1 MNNIKNFEDLK
12 QLKEIPLDTIFEFE
26 GEKWKNVP
34 FEEYADRYLVSD
46 KGNTYSIKRHRE
58 MHNYPNDKGYY
69 SANFCKNGVLKRK
82 SISRMVALQFI
93 PDTPDNWQELEVN
106 HKDEQR
112 ENNNVDNLEWV
123 THEENVNYGNHNARV
138 SASSKGRTLTD
149 EQRAKIS
156 ENNKGKGVVAV
167 IQMDRDGN
175 IIAEY
180 PSIRAAAAALQLD
193 PGNISAVC
201 NGRRPSA
208 GGFVFAHKVSRI

>member
-1 MNNIKNFEDLK
+1 MNNIKNFDDLK
-12 QLKEIPLDTIFEFE
+12 NLKEIPLDTVFEFE
-26 GEKWKNVP
+26 SEEWKNVP

-69 SANFCKNGVLKRK
+69 SANLCKNSVLKRK

-93 PDTPDNWQELEVN
+93 EDVPDNWQELEVN
-106 HKDEQR
+106 HKDENPA
-112 ENNNVDNLEWV
+112 NNTVDNLEWV
-123 THEENVNYGNHNARV
+123 THEENCNYGNHNSRIAAANR
-138 SASSKGRTLTD
+138 GRKLTP
-149 EQRAKIS
+149 EQCAKLS
-156 ENNKGKGVVAV
+156 ELHKGKGVVAV